1 MAKKSILQTIR
12 NWLTGGSSSGNKSSG
27 KASANIKKASRV
39 SNYGGGYSSSYR
51 ARSEEDEK
59 EKQRQKLAEQ
69 NKQTTAKLAAIAKVS
84 QRTDALS
91 SGKKSLPPEPKAL
104 ANNGVERAVRKIGE
118 KSKAPDPKQAAA
130 RSAKERAEATRKNT
144 AKALRVKSPE
154 EMIASGD
161 YQRAEA
167 PRNANTRSAD
177 ERPSV
182 VLSRQGL
189 EKQYADPAFANAQ
202 TVARRLVGGA
212 SLGTLK
218 PLLKGGSDSPY
229 EQMQEEVYQQHENK
243 LLGGVAELAGS
254 ALTFGLTAG
263 ATDAL
268 GGQIM
273 SKVAPRAAER
283 IGESAIGR
291 GLATRA
297 VNSQIKKGVAKE
309 ATEELIKKVGRE
321 KAEQILARLGGET
334 VQNLSTGA
342 IYDIANATSE
352 YELFSPEWWD
362 EVKRSAKFN
371 AGITGVLTALP
382 VLGAGNKKAV
392 LNSLDALA
400 DNGGIR
406 EAAGSAVDSIK
417 GASGNRIAEIDR
429 ELDEL
434 YNTIARNGDMSEEG
448 LNSVIK
454 RTSELKAERA
464 ALEEGANAVQPPRPD
479 VDTAPPKLEDAD
491 AEMRAEAKEVPTEV
505 KKPAI
510 EETPAEAP
518 EPPRTKG
525 DVRQELKALREEH
538 WNLAEEIKAEY
549 GDANPRLEEL
559 SEAERKVFFEQKAR
573 LREISEQIDTLTK
586 ELDEVP
592 EGAPRANPEPVKNAE
607 PSKPVAEETV
617 EEPKPAVEEMAEE
630 PRVEEPRV
638 EEPRVEESAP
648 KAEEPRVEPT
658 EEGVKKEPPKKKLS
672 KEKLEEQ
679 RARKKWLE
687 RRAKDAK
694 YQETFEEYR
703 ARLQSETGNQ
713 YNTRAGAKAAEAMA
727 SDEEADRI
735 IKQTAKEMNDLDN
748 GAISDGM
755 EIGYKRLSKGER
767 DEIIR
772 NSYDRVSKDAQ
783 AVIDELNGYLDSTRP
798 LAIQDV
804 ADVVALRNYYKSLGK
819 ELPSAWEETCSR
831 ILLRQR
837 TEAGQLVNAVELLM
851 KENSPEWRR
860 KFIDRNFEK
869 FRELV
874 CRQDNWNDI
883 KRSLNEN
890 HKDWLKDHGET
901 DWLEAQLK
909 ELSDPTK
916 WKDATEADY
925 KKAIR
930 DLQHQIFVNSE
941 PSKWDVLNMIRYT
954 AMLSKPATALRNIY
968 GNVSQALMYD
978 IADKINIAIESGMEK
993 RIKASQDALTKEIDT
1008 AKNRLKALKKGSD
1021 AYNELKKNIDSLEE
1035 QIDAKKK
1042 FERTTTLVTDKKQ
1055 LAFMNELTEG
1065 KAGGTGKLQ
1074 NKGID
1079 DDPFYQKL
1087 REYLKDDHPE
1097 MMGEPKYGQKS
1108 SKGSEYI
1115 YKNNGKPVKRFFA
1128 KIGQAGG
1135 KYTDIT
1141 LNEPDSWFVERNYRK
1156 ALMKYLKAN
1165 GIESAEALEKNPEV
1179 VKRARA
1185 HAMEVAKE
1193 NTYKRNYRAT
1203 EFFERLRAKGY
1214 NKKSS
1219 LGAKATT
1226 VFLDAEAPFLKVPI
1240 NMIVNNFKYNP
1251 VNLVYSGGKAI
1262 AAAKNGDVRAL
1273 QKECAELSKS
1283 LTGTGLAVL
1292 GYFLTVDEQGDE
1304 GTGLIASAK
1313 DDLKPYGVRD
1323 YSLQIGNHNMS
1334 LADVG
1339 IGVPQ
1344 LMMGVRAAEIH
1355 NESGGAPSD
1364 WLDKMDNVAATFG
1377 ATVDV
1382 VGDQSMLD
1390 NLMDIIDAASQGY
1403 DYGKG
1408 VSGRLMGVGTKVM
1421 TDYVGQPIPTWLR
1434 GIAGGMTSSDLDT
1447 GVKKGDTGN
1456 LQRQL
1461 QRTGNNLISALPVI
1475 NEKVLPHKV
1484 DAHGNYVNER
1494 KTAGEKAGQVAKN
1507 LLDPLATKK
1516 VNIPKADKIEL
1527 SVKDEQGRGYVPKAF
1542 DKDRTFQATIGKGD
1556 NKETFDLTGK
1566 EREQAAHSVK
1576 KSGKDMA
1583 HALVYS
1589 KKGFLGDS
1597 HSDRAQQ
1604 ILRECPEDEEK
1615 AREYL
1620 YNLPEYKNLKT
1631 DEERRAYMD
1640 ALYLGGSGSGG
1651 DKNYGGRERTSNRYV
1666 YVDLNGHSDDE
1677 FRFVNDLTDTE
1688 QANYSKAGLEGRGV
1702 DKGTYADAI
1711 QAIHDAEH
1719 EYKNGENIDTI
1730 NGKKNIVAGI
1740 LSLGLDKEQNIAIFE
1755 AVRGNRNWKDWDGVS
1770 GVASGWRRY
1779 GRRYRYHGHGGGSSA
1794 KAKVPAPKKISA
1806 SKFEK
1811 GEALVSKRR
1820 TSRASSNAP
1829 VLERVEAKID
1839 LPTVRYSK
1847 KNRG

>member
-1 MAKKSILQTIR
+1 MAKKSFIQKIKEFF
-12 NWLTGGSSSGNKSSG
+12 TGGDKSSG
-27 KASANIKKASRV
+27 SSGKRSSG
-39 SNYGGGYSSSYR
+39 SYYGGGYSSSYR
-51 ARSEEDEK
+51 SYGSSSREDEK
-59 EKQRQKLAEQ
+59 EKQRQKIKEQ

-104 ANNGVERAVRKIGE
+104 ANNGVERAIKRIGE

-130 RSAKERAEATRKNT
+130 RSAKERAEVTRKKAT
-144 AKALRVKSPE
+144 KALRVKSPE

-189 EKQYADPAFANAQ
+189 EKQYADPVFANTQ
-202 TVARRLVGGA
+202 TVARRLVEGA

-229 EQMQEEVYQQHENK
+229 EQMQEELYQQHENK
-243 LLGGVAELAGS
+243 ILGGASELVGS

-268 GGQIM
+268 GSQIIGRI
-273 SKVAPRAAER
+273 APNAAEKL
-283 IGESAIGR
+283 GASAIGR

-309 ATEELIKKVGRE
+309 ATEELIKKVGKE

-334 VQNLSTGA
+334 VQNLTTGA
-342 IYDIANATSE
+342 IYDIANATNE
-352 YELFSPEWWD
+352 HELFSPEWWD
-362 EVKRSAKFN
+362 EVKRSAGFN
-371 AGITGVLTALP
+371 AGVTGVLAALP
-382 VLGAGNKKAV
+382 VLGAGNKRAV

-400 DNGGIR
+400 DNGGVR
-406 EAAGSAVDSIK
+406 EAVESAVDSIK
-417 GASGNRIAEIDR
+417 GASGNRIAEIDN

-434 YNTIARNGDMSEEG
+434 YNAIARNGDMSEEG
-448 LNSVIK
+448 LSGLIK
-454 RTSELKAERA
+454 RTNDLKAERA

-479 VDTAPPKLEDAD
+479 VDTAPPKIEDVE
-491 AEMRAEAKEVPTEV
+491 AEMRAEAKEAPTEV
-505 KKPAI
+505 KKPVV

-538 WNLAEEIKAEY
+538 WNLAEKIKAEY
-549 GDANPRLEEL
+549 GDANPKLEEL
-559 SEAERKVFFEQKAR
+559 SDAERKAFFEQKTR
-573 LREISEQIDTLTK
+573 LRGISEQIDTLTK

-592 EGAPRANPEPVKNAE
+592 EGAPRAKPEPVKNAE
-607 PSKPVAEETV
+607 PSKPVVEETV
-617 EEPKPAVEEMAEE
+617 EEPKPTTAEPRPAVEEMAEE

-638 EEPRVEESAP
+638 EEPAP
-648 KAEEPRVEPT
+648 KAEEPTAKPT

-687 RRAKDAK
+687 RKAKDAK
-694 YQETFEEYR
+694 YQETFEEYK

-713 YNTRAGAKAAEAMA
+713 YNARAGAKAAEAMA

-735 IKQTAKEMNDLDN
+735 IKQTAKEMNDLDS

-772 NSYDRVSKDAQ
+772 KSYDRVSKDAQ

-860 KFIDRNFEK
+860 RFIDRNFEK

-874 CRQDNWNDI
+874 CRQDNWDDI

-890 HKDWLKDHGET
+890 HKDWLKEHGET

-909 ELSDPTK
+909 ELSDPAK

-1008 AKNRLKALKKGSD
+1008 AKNKLKALKKGSD
-1021 AYNELKKNIDSLEE
+1021 AYNELKKNISSLEE
-1035 QIDAKKK
+1035 QLEAKKK

-1074 NKGID
+1074 NKGLD

-1128 KIGQAGG
+1128 KIGRAGG

-1262 AAAKNGDVRAL
+1262 AAFKNGDVRAL

-1344 LMMGVRAAEIH
+1344 LMIGVRAAELH
-1355 NESGGAPSD
+1355 NESGGAPTD
-1364 WLDKMDNVAATFG
+1364 WLDKMDDVAAAFG

-1390 NLMDIIDAASQGY
+1390 NLMDIVDAASQGY

-1408 VSGRLMGVGTKVM
+1408 LSGRMMGVGTKVM

-1527 SVKDEQGRGYVPKAF
+1527 SVKNKQGRGYVPKAF

-1576 KSGKDMA
+1576 TSGKDMA

-1597 HSDRAQQ
+1597 HSERAQQ

-1620 YNLPEYKNLKT
+1620 YNLPEFKKLKT
-1631 DEERRAYMD
+1631 DEERKAYMD

-1651 DKNYGGRERTSNRYV
+1651 EKNYGGRERASNRYV
-1666 YVDLNGHSDDE
+1666 YVDLNGHSEDE
-1677 FRFVNDLTDTE
+1677 FRFANDLSKTD
-1688 QANYSKAGLEGRGV
+1688 QANYANANLEERGV
-1702 DKGTYADAI
+1702 SKGDYADAI
-1711 QAIHDAEH
+1711 EAIHYASH
-1719 EYKNGENIDTI
+1719 KYKNGENIDT
-1730 NGKKNIVAGI
+1730 NRGKKNAIAGI
-1740 LSLGLDKEQNIAIFE
+1740 LSLGLSREQNIAIYE
-1755 AVRGNRNWKDWDGVS
+1755 AYRGKNNWKDWDGVS
-1770 GVASGWRRY
+1770 GVSSGWRRRGGY
-1779 GRRYRYHGHGGGSSA
+1779 GHYGHGGGSSK
-1794 KAKVPAPKKISA
+1794 KAKVPTPKKISA
-1806 SKFEK
+1806 SKFAK
-1811 GEALVSKRR
+1811 GEALVSKKKSSS
-1820 TSRASSNAP
+1820 SRSNSKPA
-1829 VLERVEAKID
+1829 LARVEAKID
-1839 LPTVRYSK
+1839 LPTAKYSK
-1847 KNRG
+1847 QKRG